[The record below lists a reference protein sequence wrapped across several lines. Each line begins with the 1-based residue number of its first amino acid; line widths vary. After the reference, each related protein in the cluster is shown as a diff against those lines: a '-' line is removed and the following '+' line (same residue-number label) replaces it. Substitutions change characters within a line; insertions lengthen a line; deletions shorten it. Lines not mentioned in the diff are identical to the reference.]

1 VRTKDHR
8 PAFAVQ
14 RNLTTNF
21 GTLEREKV
29 MKTNAKR
36 LGMTTL
42 IILGTLLAL
51 VTSSAASAVWGS

>member
-1 VRTKDHR
+1 
-8 PAFAVQ
+8 
-14 RNLTTNF
+14 
-21 GTLEREKV
+21 

-36 LGMTTL
+36 LGMATL